1 MNSLQEQK
9 LKLEKELERINKQLD
24 QGSEIERNMKLIST
38 KIDQVKELF
47 PSINLEIYENSDMN
61 TPYANIKEYAI
72 DNQYHSHTHE
82 IDFNDIEKSLSIFND
97 VLNNQN
103 KYKER
108 INIANKLIDELSC
121 KHWTPYIYT
130 IAGIITHDIVEEIK
144 TSHGLVHEE
153 IIINGKFN
161 DQNNLD
167 LQFCIGYSLDNDLSN
182 ECNVELNGFNF
193 KIETLFR
200 ADGYDSLEANN
211 DYICTLENVKVD
223 ELSQTIKKLKDVT
236 RNHSLLINFD
246 KIISKTM

>member
-9 LKLEKELERINKQLD
+9 LKLEKELERINRQLD
-24 QGSEIERNMKLIST
+24 QGNKIERNMKLIST
-38 KIDQVKELF
+38 KIDQVKEIL
-47 PSINLEIYENSDMN
+47 PYLNLELHESSFME
-61 TPYANIKEYAI
+61 TTHFCIKEYAI
-72 DNQYHSHTHE
+72 DNQYHSHIHE

-121 KHWTPYIYT
+121 EHWTPYIYT

-144 TSHGLVHEE
+144 TSYGLVHEE
-153 IIINGKFN
+153 IFIKGKFN

-167 LQFCIGYSLDNDLSN
+167 LQFRIGYSSDNDISN
-182 ECNVELNGFNF
+182 EGNVELNGFNF

-200 ADGYDSLEANN
+200 AEGYDSLEASN
-211 DYICTLENVKVD
+211 DYICTLKNVRAD
-223 ELSQTIKKLKDVT
+223 ELLQTIEKLKEVT

-246 KIISKTM
+246 KIVSKTM

>member
-24 QGSEIERNMKLIST
+24 QGSEIERNLKLIST
-38 KIDQVKELF
+38 KINKIKEIL
-47 PSINLEIYENSDMN
+47 PHLNLELHESSFMG
-61 TPYANIKEYAI
+61 TTHFCIKEYAI
-72 DNQYHSHTHE
+72 DNQYRNHIHE
-82 IDFNDIEKSLSIFND
+82 IDFNNIEKSLSTFNN

-108 INIANKLIDELSC
+108 IDIANKLIDELSC
-121 KHWTPYIYT
+121 EHWSPYIYT
-130 IAGIITHDIVEEIK
+130 IAGIITHDIVEKIK

-153 IIINGKFN
+153 IFIKGKFN
-161 DQNNLD
+161 DQNNLN
-167 LQFCIGYSLDNDLSN
+167 LQFRIGYSLDNDLSN
-182 ECNVELNGFNF
+182 ECDVELNGFNF

-200 ADGYDSLEANN
+200 ADGYDSLEASNH
-211 DYICTLENVKVD
+211 YICTLENIKVD
-223 ELSQTIKKLKDVT
+223 ELLQTIEKLKEVT

>member
-9 LKLEKELERINKQLD
+9 LKLEKELERINRQLD
-24 QGSEIERNMKLIST
+24 QGNKIERNMQLIST
-38 KIDQVKELF
+38 KINKIKEIL
-47 PSINLEIYENSDMN
+47 PYLNLELHESSFME
-61 TPYANIKEYAI
+61 TTHFCIKEYAI
-72 DNQYHSHTHE
+72 DNQYHSHIHE

-121 KHWTPYIYT
+121 EHWTPYIYT

-144 TSHGLVHEE
+144 TSYGLVHEE
-153 IIINGKFN
+153 IFIKGKFN

-167 LQFCIGYSLDNDLSN
+167 LQFRIGYSSDNDISN

-200 ADGYDSLEANN
+200 AEGYDSLEASN
-211 DYICTLENVKVD
+211 DYICTLKNVRAD
-223 ELSQTIKKLKDVT
+223 ELLQTIEKLKEVT

-246 KIISKTM
+246 KIVSKTM

>member
-9 LKLEKELERINKQLD
+9 LKLEKELERINRQLD
-24 QGSEIERNMKLIST
+24 QGNKIERNMQLIST
-38 KIDQVKELF
+38 KINKIKEIL
-47 PSINLEIYENSDMN
+47 PYLNLELHESSFME
-61 TPYANIKEYAI
+61 TTHFCIKEYAI
-72 DNQYHSHTHE
+72 GNQYHSHIHE

-121 KHWTPYIYT
+121 EHWTPYIYT

-144 TSHGLVHEE
+144 TSYGLVHEE
-153 IIINGKFN
+153 IFIKGKFN

-167 LQFCIGYSLDNDLSN
+167 LQFRIGYSSDNDISN

-200 ADGYDSLEANN
+200 AEGYDSLEASN
-211 DYICTLENVKVD
+211 DYICTLKNVRAD
-223 ELSQTIKKLKDVT
+223 ELLQTIEKLKEVT
-236 RNHSLLINFD
+236 RNHNLLINFD
-246 KIISKTM
+246 KIVSKTM